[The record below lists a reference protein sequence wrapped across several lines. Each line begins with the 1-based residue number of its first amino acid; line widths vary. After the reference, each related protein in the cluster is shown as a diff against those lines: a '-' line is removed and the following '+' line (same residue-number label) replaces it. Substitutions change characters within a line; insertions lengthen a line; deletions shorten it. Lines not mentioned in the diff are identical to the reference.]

1 MTFCTRP
8 FAKHVE
14 MEPAKPAKG
23 KFNKM
28 KRAHIRKKK
37 QLMKPSYI
45 NPWEF
50 EDTLTPMNE
59 DLSLTKLELGELECR
74 SNYSIRLL
82 LNTKENCNDILYKIY
97 GEEINK
103 SPGFM
108 RNWIRL
114 YTMTNK
120 KKLEQLSR
128 NFLDSTNTNLTAWIK
143 GLRSGTKGN
152 LLSLYLLSLLT
163 GTHCC
168 IHLKQN
174 KIWSTLK
181 EKPHTHLELMQRCNV
196 HLAYMGYNN
205 FIQLSPHTT
214 IVKYKFFGM
223 EDLVLL
229 TELETVTDGNLSK
242 EELLTIDM
250 IMDIPKSPVE
260 FLNSGAPE
268 KQTTNT
274 QVIKPE
280 IHSPQDF
287 SLQRKQSTDA
297 SNSAPAIQT
306 TNILLVTAD
315 IHAPYDYSP
324 SRKHLSLQRKQSS
337 DASNSAP
344 AIQTTNILLVT
355 ADIHAPYDYSP
366 SRKHLSDATIRRS
379 PNINLGYTKKDEAKV
394 KLVSQCIEENVH
406 KSAKIVQTKER
417 QTSSRVDG
425 EHNTDDTRLEH
436 MILGTAMYNEESTDS
451 DSTILYDIS
460 ETKLTTEGEVI
471 ETYNLPARSVDTA
484 DVHKSTLKS
493 VKQPTTKISK
503 SNEIENQ
510 QAYKPKKHKTKTTTT
525 TARLKTTIKTDTKAK
540 VSPKF
545 SYSSYQLP
553 RMKRRKYSFYCPII
567 GCKGTFVTVKNWN
580 LHHLRKHYEV
590 KYQCSTCLKWI
601 KTPNRFNEHKYTH
614 REARFKCGRCSK
626 TFYFE
631 SSLKLHKHLHKRYK
645 TYKCFSKDCN
655 KIYKWPQ
662 DLLRHV
668 KNHLGRNL
676 HCKDCSYTTFEKRLL
691 IQHVATHLDVKKY
704 KCRQNCIQTFKHC
717 MQRYRHEKNCK

>member
-37 QLMKPSYI
+37 QLMKPSYT

-50 EDTLTPMNE
+50 EDTLTPMDE

-143 GLRSGTKGN
+143 DLRGGTKGN
-152 LLSLYLLSLLT
+152 LLSLYLLSFLT

-181 EKPHTHLELMQRCNV
+181 EKPPTHLELMQRCSV
-196 HLAYMGYNN
+196 HLAYMGHNN
-205 FIQLSPHTT
+205 FIQLSPRTT

-223 EDLVLL
+223 EDPVSL

-260 FLNSGAPE
+260 SLNSGAPE

-297 SNSAPAIQT
+297 
-306 TNILLVTAD
+306 
-315 IHAPYDYSP
+315 
-324 SRKHLSLQRKQSS
+324 
-337 DASNSAP
+337 P

-366 SRKHLSDATIRRS
+366 SRKHLSDATIRHS
-379 PNINLGYTKKDEAKV
+379 PNITEKDEAKV
-394 KLVSQCIEENVH
+394 KLVSQSIEENVH
-406 KSAKIVQTKER
+406 KSAKIVQIKEI
-417 QTSSRVDG
+417 QTSSKVDG
-425 EHNTDDTRLEH
+425 EHHTDDTGPEH
-436 MILGTAMYNEESTDS
+436 MILGTAMYKEESTDS

-460 ETKLTTEGEVI
+460 EIKLTTEGEVI

-503 SNEIENQ
+503 SNESENQ
-510 QAYKPKKHKTKTTTT
+510 QAYKPKKHKTKSTTT
-525 TARLKTTIKTDTKAK
+525 TARLKTTIKIDTKAK

-553 RMKRRKYSFYCPII
+553 RLKRRKYSFYCPIV

-631 SSLKLHKHLHKRYK
+631 SSLKLHKHIHKRYK
-645 TYKCFSKDCN
+645 TYRCFSKDCN

-691 IQHVATHLDVKKY
+691 IQHAATHLDVKKY